1 MDASYAIFNLPVHYK
16 FRHFYPQD
24 AEVEAWR
31 SGYNFFKIYIKYYL
45 DLDRDFLGERERDLL
60 LDFECPRDLER
71 LRLLLP
77 DIKWT

>member
-1 MDASYAIFNLPVHYK
+1 MQRLKRGDRDTTYLRF
-16 FRHFYPQD
+16 
-24 AEVEAWR
+24 
-31 SGYNFFKIYIKYYL
+31 YIKYYL

-77 DIKWT
+77 DLKWT